1 MPVFTIL
8 SATYNHRDFI
18 GPCIASVLA
27 QTFTDWE
34 MIILDDGSTDGT
46 GEIARQWA
54 GRDARIHYVRQE
66 NRGIFSLAITN
77 NQGLYLSRGRY
88 ISILEGDDLWEPDKL
103 QRQFTVMEENPEVV
117 LTWGRARAIIAD
129 TGQTQAIAPRKEIPD
144 NRFWPNR
151 PAGVILN
158 ALYIEN
164 MIPAVTITVRKTT
177 LETIGGFKQPPGFP
191 TTDFPTL
198 TDLALHGAFFF
209 DDHILG
215 QWRVYSRQ
223 TTKMFPVKML
233 QQRWKFVLDHAASLD
248 PSIRE
253 NLILTTRQINRHFK
267 KRMMIAHAISGR
279 YRLIR
284 KEFTE
289 ARKDYLMAIF
299 YPALGNPVW
308 RLRAIIGYLYSLFHW
323 NVEGLS
329 RKLGKV
335 SYK

>member
-18 GPCIASVLA
+18 GPCIASVQS

-46 GEIARQWA
+46 GDIASQWA
-54 GRDARIHYVRQE
+54 SRDSRIHYFRQE
-66 NRGIFSLAITN
+66 NRGIFSLAMTN
-77 NQGLYLSRGRY
+77 NRGLGLSKGRY

-103 QRQFTVMEENPEVV
+103 QCQFEVLEENPDVV
-117 LTWGRARAIIAD
+117 LAWGRARAIIAD
-129 TGQTQAIAPRKEIPD
+129 TGQTQAIAPRQGMSD
-144 NRFWPNR
+144 NRYWPNC
-151 PAGVILN
+151 PAGAILN

-164 MIPAVTITVRKTT
+164 MIPAVTITIRKTT
-177 LETIGGFKQPPGFP
+177 LEAMGGFKQPPGFP

-198 TDLALHGAFFF
+198 ADLALHGAFFF
-209 DDHILG
+209 DDRILA

-223 TTKMFPVKML
+223 TTKMYPVEML
-233 QQRWKFVLDHAASLD
+233 RQRWKFVLEHFASLN
-248 PSIRE
+248 PSFSN
-253 NLILTTRQINRHFK
+253 NLVLTPRQINRHFEK
-267 KRMMIAHAISGR
+267 KMLVAHAISGR

-284 KEFTE
+284 NEFTQ
-289 ARKDYLMAIF
+289 ARKDYLRAIF
-299 YPALGNPVW
+299 YPVMGNPVW